1 MCQGTHKQVG
11 PFVVLCVGQ
20 ISIIRL
26 PEQILD
32 ALRRGLPMPRTIATL
47 VRTLICG
54 LFLFSAVST
63 ANAQF
68 RAGVQGTVSDS
79 NGALVPGAKVT
90 LKDTETGKT
99 LEATTSDEGFY
110 RILGLGPGKYVL
122 TVEKEGYQ
130 KSFAENVIIGAET
143 IRGVDVILEIGEIT
157 ATVTISDDTITQ
169 LETENANVTK
179 GITPAEVKRLPQVGR
194 DPYELARLTPG
205 IFGDAARSANGN
217 ASGLP
222 NSVGPGGSNNS
233 IFQAENQPQISANGQ
248 RVSANNYQIDGVSV
262 NSLTHGG
269 AAVVTPNQESVKELN
284 ISSSSYSAED
294 GRNSGAQIKVVS
306 QNGTNDFHGSAF
318 FKYDSPKLN
327 AFNKYPNDFGRGRTE
342 RVERFF
348 RQFGGSFGGPL
359 HLPRFGEGGPAIYD
373 GRNRAFFFFSYEG
386 LRENT
391 TTPSTGYVETAQ
403 YRQTIINARPGGI
416 TAAVLGSSGIQPRI
430 SEVLQ
435 PSCTDVQGGVP
446 CQVVAGGLDVGSPG
460 AALGQY
466 LTFGNLGGGGL
477 DGIPDIQ
484 KVIIAAP
491 STNKP
496 NQYNVRLDFI
506 PSSNDQLTFSTYLT
520 RSFFIGSDSGAAARP
535 QADIINTPHNSAFTI
550 LYNRTISPTLL
561 NEARFNFTKFSF
573 NEVESSNTTNFGIP
587 RLEIENLLTD
597 GRRIRFGAN
606 QAETTPGIF
615 SEKTFE
621 FRDVV
626 SNVRGNHGLKFGGEL
641 RKERNDDNLNGAS
654 RPLYT
659 FAGLF
664 NFANDAPLF
673 YQINADPLTG
683 GVANAQR
690 HFQSG
695 GYGLF
700 FQDDWKVR
708 PNFTLNL
715 GLRYEYFEVLK
726 ERDDLVSNFIFGPGG
741 GLEGSRVEPTS
752 ELYEPDRNNFA
763 PRVGFAYSPKHF
775 DLQDKLV
782 LRGGFGISYNRIPEV
797 VFTNTRGNPPF
808 FARFAICCGTAAT
821 DFGSPFVGGQI
832 SYVAG
837 TSNSPFS
844 YPPNPALAVGI
855 DPVTGTPLNRT
866 VEIYGALP
874 DTPTAYVYTYSF
886 EGQYA
891 LPFDM
896 TATLGYQGSSSH
908 KLIRLVNQRF
918 VQPVIPANFFAFAV
932 FIPTPDVNAN
942 YNAMNARLTRRFAR
956 GFQFD
961 VLYRWAKSID
971 TLSAEGPGAV
981 TNQTFPQELR
991 QERGPSDFDV
1001 RQNLNIS
1008 GLWDLPLF
1016 RNRRDVLGKILGGW
1030 QIDGILTAHT
1040 GFPWTPHTGQCVR
1053 APGSQ
1058 DFVCPSRPPR
1068 YFGGALE
1075 DTDNEAFIRPGGN
1088 FPGGGLV
1095 YFDPN
1100 NPNGALLPGIGRN
1113 SFRGPRYFAVDL
1125 SLAKRTGLPSF
1136 LGEGA
1141 FLEFKANFFNAFN
1154 NLNLAPFGFFAPNVD
1169 NPDFGRARNA
1179 LAGRV
1184 VELQARFS
1192 F

>member
-1 MCQGTHKQVG
+1 M
-11 PFVVLCVGQ
+11 
-20 ISIIRL
+20 
-26 PEQILD
+26 
-32 ALRRGLPMPRTIATL
+32 LRTSFSLSRIT
-47 VRTLICG
+47 VCG
-54 LFLFSAVST
+54 LVFLCSMITVQ
-63 ANAQF
+63 AQF
-68 RAGVQGTVSDS
+68 RAGVQGTISDS
-79 NGALVPGAKVT
+79 NGALVPDAKIV
-90 LKDTETGKT
+90 LKDAATGRIQETRSSG
-99 LEATTSDEGFY
+99 EGFY
-110 RILGLGPGKYVL
+110 RILGLAPGRYSL
-122 TVEKEGYQ
+122 TVEKTGY
-130 KSFAENVIIGAET
+130 KTSVSESVTVAAENVQGL
-143 IRGVDVILEIGEIT
+143 DVILEIGEIT
-157 ATVTISDDTITQ
+157 ATVTITEEAVAQ

-179 GITPAEVKRLPQVGR
+179 GITPEEVKRLPQAGR

-205 IFGDAARSANGN
+205 VFGDASRGANGN
-217 ASGLP
+217 ANNLP

-233 IFQAENQPQISANGQ
+233 IFQAENQPQITANGQ
-248 RVSANNYQIDGVSV
+248 RVSANNFQIDGVSV

-269 AAVVTPNQESVKELN
+269 AAVVTPNQESVKELQ
-284 ISSSSYSAED
+284 ISSTSYSAED

-327 AFNKYPNDFGRGRTE
+327 AFNKYANDFGRGRPE

-348 RQFGGSFGGPL
+348 RQFGGSVGGPL
-359 HLPRFGEGGPAIYD
+359 LVPRFGEGGPAIYD

-391 TTPSTGYVETAQ
+391 ATPSTLYVETPQ
-403 YRQTIINARPGGI
+403 FRQSIINARPGGI
-416 TAAVLGSSGIQPRI
+416 SAAILGSSGVQPRI
-430 SEVLQ
+430 TEVLQ
-435 PSCTDVQGGVP
+435 PSCTDIQGGIP
-446 CQVVAGGLDVGSPG
+446 CQVVAGGLDVGSPALG
-460 AALGQY
+460 LGQY

-477 DGIPDIQ
+477 DGTPDIQ
-484 KVIIAAP
+484 KVIVATP
-491 STNKP
+491 TTNRP
-496 NQYNVRLDFI
+496 NQYNVRLDFV

-520 RSFFIGSDSGAAARP
+520 RSFFIGSDSGAAGRP
-535 QADIINTPHNSAFTI
+535 HTDITTRPRNSALTL
-550 LYNRTISPTLL
+550 LYNRTISSTVL
-561 NEARFNFTKFSF
+561 NEARFNFTRFAF
-573 NEVESSNTTNFGIP
+573 NEVESSTTTNFGIP
-587 RLEIENLLTD
+587 RVEIENLLTD

-615 SEKTFE
+615 SESTFE

-626 SNVRGNHGLKFGGEL
+626 SNVRGNHALKLGGEI
-641 RKERNDDNLNGAS
+641 RWERNDDNLNGAS

-659 FAGLF
+659 FPGLF
-664 NFANDAPLF
+664 NFANDAPIF
-673 YQINADPLTG
+673 YQINADPQTG

-690 HFQSG
+690 HFRSG

-700 FQDDWKVR
+700 FQDDWKAR
-708 PNFTLNL
+708 PNLTLNL
-715 GLRYEYFEVLK
+715 GLRYEYFQVLK
-726 ERDDLVSNFIFGPGG
+726 ERDNMVSNFVFGPGG
-741 GLEGSRVEPTS
+741 GLAGSRVEPTS

-763 PRVGFAYSPKHF
+763 PRIGFAWSPKQF
-775 DLQDKLV
+775 DLQDKFV
-782 LRGGFGISYNRIPEV
+782 LRGGFGIHYNRIPEV

-821 DFGSPFVGGQI
+821 DFGSPFAGDQI
-832 SYVAG
+832 LYTLG

-844 YPPNPALAVGI
+844 YPANPALAVGI
-855 DPVTGTPLNRT
+855 DPVTGTPPNRT
-866 VEIYGALP
+866 VEIYGALA
-874 DTPTAYVYTYSF
+874 DTPTAYVYAYSL
-886 EGQYA
+886 EGQYS
-891 LPFDM
+891 LPYQL

-918 VQPVIPANFFAFAV
+918 INAVIPNNFFAFAV

-942 YNAMNARLTRRFAR
+942 YNALNARLTRRFSR

-981 TNQTFPQELR
+981 TNQTFPQDLR
-991 QERGPSDFDV
+991 QERGPSDFDI
-1001 RQNLNIS
+1001 RHNLNVS

-1016 RNRRDVLGKILGGW
+1016 RNRNDVVGKVLGGW
-1030 QIDGILTAHT
+1030 QINGIVTAHT

-1053 APGSQ
+1053 SANSQ

-1068 YFGGALE
+1068 YFGGNLE
-1075 DTDNEAFIRPGGN
+1075 DTDDEAFIRPGGN
-1088 FPGGGLV
+1088 FPGGGLI
-1095 YFDPN
+1095 YFDQD
-1100 NPNGALLPGIGRN
+1100 NPGGVLPPGIGRN

-1125 SLAKRTGLPSF
+1125 SLAKRTGMPSF

-1154 NLNLAPFGFFAPNVD
+1154 NLNLAPFGFFSPNID